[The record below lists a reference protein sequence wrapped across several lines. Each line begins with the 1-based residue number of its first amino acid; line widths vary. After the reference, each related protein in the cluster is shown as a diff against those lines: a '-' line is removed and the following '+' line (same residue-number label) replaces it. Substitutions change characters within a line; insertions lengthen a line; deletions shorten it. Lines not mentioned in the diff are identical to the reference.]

1 MAAEFQPK
9 IFTCGAMSEGNVV
22 ICDVV
27 EEVDFI
33 FPKEEAGGD
42 GVDWSVAP
50 SFVEE
55 TTVFVKSFEKVDVGL

>member
-1 MAAEFQPK
+1 M
-9 IFTCGAMSEGNVV
+9 V